1 MKSYLIQKSWKDI
14 KDFLK
19 EETKKH
25 SLIRYILLILVLTA
39 YFLFVSYKFGAVN
52 GLLVTILSWS
62 FFVFCTPLADAG
74 FILDFPVRLITG
86 MRMVYSE
93 MIVWGI
99 AALINIFVLAFH
111 SELYNKTLIL
121 KLFHYV
127 ISQPFPY
134 GGIILLSAV
143 GTFLSVYFGDELIDI
158 VEHKERKLYKKHRKK
173 HRLIILLFI
182 IIVIISLYYFLIKHI
197 GIEIPAT

>member
-62 FFVFCTPLADAG
+62 FFVFCTPIADAG
-74 FILDFPVRLITG
+74 FILDFPIRLITG
-86 MRMVYSE
+86 MRMIYSE
-93 MIVWGI
+93 IIVWGI
-99 AALINIFVLAFH
+99 AALINVFILAFH

-143 GTFLSVYFGDELIDI
+143 GTFLSVYFCDELID
-158 VEHKERKLYKKHRKK
+158 VSTHKQRKK
-173 HRLIILLFI
+173 YHRHMNMYKTVLFVFI
-182 IIVIISLYYFLIKHI
+182 IALTLILYNFLLIKL
-197 GIEIPAT
+197 GVKIPLI

>member
-25 SLIRYILLILVLTA
+25 SLIRYFLLISILIIYL
-39 YFLFVSYKFGAVN
+39 LFVSYKFGAAN

-62 FFVFCTPLADAG
+62 FFVFCTPIADAG
-74 FILDFPVRLITG
+74 FILDFPIRLIIG
-86 MRMVYSE
+86 IRMIYSE
-93 MIVWGI
+93 IIVWVI
-99 AALINIFVLAFH
+99 ALLVNIFALTFH

-143 GTFLSVYFGDELIDI
+143 GTFLSVYFCDELID
-158 VEHKERKLYKKHRKK
+158 VSTHKQRKK
-173 HRLIILLFI
+173 YHRHINIYKIILFIFI
-182 IIVIISLYYFLIKHI
+182 ITLILILYNFLLIKL
-197 GIEIPAT
+197 GIKIPLI